1 MNIIGFLT
9 ILFAATT
16 WMPKVFNLNDLTGLY
31 DTTTLITTTTT
42 TTTTIFNS
50 TE

>member
-1 MNIIGFLT
+1 MNIIGVLT

-42 TTTTIFNS
+42 IFNS